1 MLEQVMAEPRKIFR
15 IEETAAA
22 YLTRGAARAP
32 ALSPRGSGA
41 RLDEEAVDVTRVAR
55 ELDAVVSGTHEATQK
70 ILAAAEAIDQAANT
84 LSAALKGRI
93 EQGLAED
100 ILDHVIRIFEA
111 CNFQDLI
118 GQRTGKV
125 MAALNAARLKT
136 APKAARQQAT
146 QYLHG
151 PRLDTDRGHATQAD
165 VDAIF
170 GD

>member
-1 MLEQVMAEPRKIFR
+1 
-15 IEETAAA
+15 
-22 YLTRGAARAP
+22 
-32 ALSPRGSGA
+32 
-41 RLDEEAVDVTRVAR
+41 VDVTRVAR

-146 QYLHG
+146 QCLHG